1 MSVLVIS
8 GAEGVGSPGGAGA
21 PPTFAEVKAAI
32 GAADSALDLNGQQVS
47 NSATPTTPT
56 ALATKS
62 YVDTAVASGGGLT
75 VATLFVSPISLGTG
89 AWALIAGGYS
99 WGTSWTALK
108 DTRIVNIR
116 AYTAETS
123 GTLRL
128 KLWVGGVAVA
138 SGTVAITAAGIYTL
152 ATPFSYLVPA
162 RTTFTVSAYPDVGG
176 SVGVAGIP
184 YITNNYT
191 NTSYPIPGAP
201 TLMLANP
208 RLFDGSGNPIEPW
221 NTSSNYI
228 FAVEPTVGS

>member
-1 MSVLVIS
+1 MSALIIS
-8 GAEGVGSPGGAGA
+8 GAEGTGSGGGAA
-21 PPTFAEVKAAI
+21 PTYAEVKAAI
-32 GAADSALDLNGQQVS
+32 GAANSSLDLNGQQVI
-47 NSATPTTPT
+47 NSATPTTT
-56 ALATKS
+56 AALATKG
-62 YVDTAVASGGGLT
+62 YVDTAVAGSGGLT
-75 VATLFVSPISLGTG
+75 VATLFVSPIALGTG

-108 DTRIVNIR
+108 DTTIVNIR

-123 GTLRL
+123 GTFRL

-138 SGTVAITAAGIYTL
+138 SGTVTITAAGVYTL
-152 ATPFSYLVPA
+152 ATPFSYVVPA

-176 SVGVAGIP
+176 SVGTAGIP

-208 RLFDGSGNPIEPW
+208 RLFDGSGNVNTEPW

-228 FAVEPTVGS
+228 FGVEPVVGS

>member
-1 MSVLVIS
+1 MSALIIT
-8 GAEGVGSPGGAGA
+8 GAEGTGSAGGSAA
-21 PPTFAEVKAAI
+21 PTYTEVKAAI
-32 GAADSALDLNGQQVS
+32 GAANSALDMNGQQVI
-47 NSATPTTPT
+47 NSATPTTPA
-56 ALATKS
+56 ALTTKG
-62 YVDTAVASGGGLT
+62 YVDTAVAAVSGGLT
-75 VATLFVSPISLGTG
+75 VATLFVSPIALGTG

-108 DTRIVNIR
+108 DTTIVNIR

-138 SGTVAITAAGIYTL
+138 SGTVAITAAGVYTL
-152 ATPFSYLVPA
+152 AVPFSYVVPA

-176 SVGVAGIP
+176 SVGTAGIP

-208 RLFDGSGNPIEPW
+208 RLFDGSGNPIEPTS
-221 NTSSNYI
+221 TSSNYI
-228 FAVEPTVGS
+228 FGVEPTVGS